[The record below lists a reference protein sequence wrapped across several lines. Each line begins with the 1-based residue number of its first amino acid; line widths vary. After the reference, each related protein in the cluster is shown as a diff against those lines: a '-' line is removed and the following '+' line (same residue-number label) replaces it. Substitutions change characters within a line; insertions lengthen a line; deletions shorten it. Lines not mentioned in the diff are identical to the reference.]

1 MIRNDCFYLLQKT
14 LLVQVVQRDI
24 LHPSNWVSFLSQYS
38 IKRGCEAEEIINL
51 LKYCITFVSLK
62 LFILE
67 MEIAKI
73 LWTTMTLPPSRAY
86 GVFIGLPCRLKF
98 LILFFPELLQKALL
112 NWPWSPFQTFTN
124 VTGKFNAPLAS
135 EIILFQLY
143 YYDKEKCWYHETG
156 SSQIT
161 SYLLC

>member
-1 MIRNDCFYLLQKT
+1 MIRNDCFSLLQKT

-24 LHPSNWVSFLSQYS
+24 LYPRNWVSFLSQYRS
-38 IKRGCEAEEIINL
+38 KIGCEAITNI
-51 LKYCITFVSLK
+51 LKYCITFVTLK

-67 MEIAKI
+67 VQIAKI
-73 LWTTMTLPPSRAY
+73 LWTTMTLSPSRTY
-86 GVFIGLPCRLKF
+86 GVFIGLPCRLRF

-143 YYDKEKCWYHETG
+143 YYNKEKCWYHETG
-156 SSQIT
+156 SSRIT